1 MGIRVSKTSALVAAV
16 IAGAFLSFGC
26 NCRPY
31 ITDER
36 LNKGLVVILP
46 GIEGPSPLN
55 MSIRKGLYDGGV
67 PYAISIY
74 NWPSGIPGFAYAFSE
89 NQCEKRAD
97 ELAWTIRRYRAEHSG
112 CPVFVVGH
120 SAGAGIAVLTAEHMQ
135 ASEPL
140 TGVVALA
147 PPLSPEYDVT
157 RALAGSGNRLCCCSD
172 AHDVFLKGLIAF
184 GRNVDG
190 TKGATAGQ
198 DGFALPASASA
209 GRREAFSHLRQI
221 RWDSSMSQY
230 GNHGGHFGW
239 TSPPWVAA
247 TIAPIL
253 SNWAA
258 GAEYPPVRASGK
270 TSKAGSIVIA
280 TGKTNG

>member
-1 MGIRVSKTSALVAAV
+1 MGSRVIKAAPLIAVV
-16 IAGAFLSFGC
+16 IAGTFISFGC

-31 ITDER
+31 ITNER

-74 NWPSGIPGFAYAFSE
+74 NWGGGMLGFTYAFSE
-89 NQCEKRAD
+89 GQCEKRAD
-97 ELAWTIRRYRAEHSG
+97 EIAWSIRRYRAKHPG

-135 ASEPL
+135 PAEPL

-147 PPLSPEYDVT
+147 PPLSPKYDVT
-157 RALAGSGNRLCCCSD
+157 RALSGSGNRLVCCSSAND
-172 AHDVFLKGLIAF
+172 EFLRSLIAV
-184 GRNVDG
+184 GRNIDG
-190 TKGATAGQ
+190 TRGATAGQ
-198 DGFALPASASA
+198 DGFELPSGAPV
-209 GRREAFSHLRQI
+209 GRKEAFTHLRQI
-221 RWDSSMSQY
+221 RWDSSMKQY
-230 GNHGGHFGW
+230 GNIGGHFGW
-239 TSPPWVAA
+239 TSPSWVAS

-253 SNWAA
+253 TSWAG
-258 GAEYPPVRASGK
+258 GAEYPITSASGEAAK
-270 TSKAGSIVIA
+270 TGSVVIVDSD
-280 TGKTNG
+280 TSS